1 MAMQDAT
8 RSYCAIAP
16 PWLFH
21 LRHQRTFCGAG
32 RRLILCQATNLP
44 WRKPPA
50 RNHRWARI
58 LTLSDKG
65 VCYTHWVHRSFA
77 WVRVKWV
84 AMDITDFH
92 EYMRDKYAEKHRL
105 DRQLLSW
112 IVGLL
117 LAFSLVF
124 WVVLG
129 YAVR

>member
-1 MAMQDAT
+1 
-8 RSYCAIAP
+8 
-16 PWLFH
+16 
-21 LRHQRTFCGAG
+21 
-32 RRLILCQATNLP
+32 
-44 WRKPPA
+44 
-50 RNHRWARI
+50 
-58 LTLSDKG
+58 
-65 VCYTHWVHRSFA
+65 
-77 WVRVKWV
+77 
-84 AMDITDFH
+84 MDITDFH